1 MIYILYII
9 YIYTHLYLHQFASSS
24 FRMIFI
30 KHCISVMSSLWG
42 LLSLLLSQSFCLF
55 CFHMKASRPEMRHI
69 ASHADI
75 SLLVPIPLVF
85 MMLLKKW
92 VLKLLLFHDSC
103 LYLSNCIILSGILIL
118 WPQVTQGNSLFCV
131 RCNIFVP
138 SFEIGLP

>member
-1 MIYILYII
+1 MLLLDNIYHIYYIYIH
-9 YIYTHLYLHQFASSS
+9 THLYLHQFASSS

-92 VLKLLLFHDSC
+92 VLKLLVSWFLPVFIQ
-103 LYLSNCIILSGILIL
+103 LYYTIQHLNPLTTSYTGKFLVLCPI
-118 WPQVTQGNSLFCV
+118 
-131 RCNIFVP
+131 
-138 SFEIGLP
+138 